1 LIELADAINQDFS
14 SAIGLCIIRY
24 INRDQVMFAII

>member
-1 LIELADAINQDFS
+1 MQFNQDFS